1 MKISVITVAYKSPEI
16 LQKSIDS
23 FFEFNDL
30 GNEAEYILVDNSPRE
45 DRVDKK
51 LSENT
56 LAKITYIPADNRGF
70 GAGNNVG
77 VSVAKGELLAFI
89 NPDIIFIE
97 PIMRKIY
104 QRFQDNKSC
113 GMMGCKL
120 LYEDLTPGFSFYYD
134 YQFSVIK
141 KWSIKVFNK
150 INKFNPNT
158 MYISGAN
165 MFVRKD
171 LFLSAGMFDEK
182 IFMYYEEP
190 DLTRRIKSLGNWTV
204 HFNSDLKMIHL
215 ERKSTPSSLNSTKC
229 EFESAIYYGKKYHLN
244 YRRKISFEYYYL
256 LFKREIYKMTNK
268 GKYNS
273 LKIVCNYIKTVYI
286 EKREN

>member
-30 GNEAEYILVDNSPRE
+30 GHEAEYILVDNSPKE

-51 LSENT
+51 LSKDT

-70 GAGNNVG
+70 GAGNNEG
-77 VSVAKGELLAFI
+77 VSVAKGEILAFI

-97 PIMRKIY
+97 PIMGKIY
-104 QRFQDNKSC
+104 QRFQDNKSY

-134 YQFSVIK
+134 YQSSIIK

-150 INKFNPNT
+150 VDKFNSDT

-171 LFLSAGMFDEK
+171 LFLLAGMFDEEL
-182 IFMYYEEP
+182 FMYYEEP
-190 DLTRRIKSLGNWTV
+190 DLTRRIKNLGNWEV

-215 ERKSTPSSLNSTKC
+215 ERKSTPNSLNSTKF

-244 YRRKISFEYYYL
+244 YKRKILFEYRYL
-256 LFKREIYKMTNK
+256 LLKKYVYKLLKRNKYKNLVTICKYLKDEIFDSKK
-268 GKYNS
+268 
-273 LKIVCNYIKTVYI
+273 
-286 EKREN
+286 